1 MDIEKEIREFIVMNF
16 LYGAKDVELK
26 ENDSFI
32 EMGIIDS
39 TGVME
44 LVNFLEGKFGI
55 TFIDDELTP
64 DNLDTVQKIFQFV
77 KSKKGSKTGS
87 C

>member
-1 MDIEKEIREFIVMNF
+1 MDIEKDIREFIVENF

-55 TFIDDELTP
+55 TFNDDELTP
-64 DNLDTVQKIFQFV
+64 DNLDSVLKIFQFV
-77 KSKKGSKTGS
+77 NSKIGS